1 MSNNL
6 FIDSDI
12 ILDVLINREEHYENS
27 SAIFRLF
34 EDDLVKLYT
43 TPSIIINIQYIG
55 QKILTKEKCKQG
67 IKYLLNYLE
76 ILESSKIT
84 ILEAYNSNF
93 TDIEDAIQFYT
104 VKKSGIINY
113 IITRNTKDYKKR
125 QTQIPV
131 LTPTQFLKIFK

>member
-12 ILDVLINREEHYENS
+12 ILDVLMNRQEHYDDS

-34 EDDLVKLYT
+34 EDGLVKLYT
-43 TPSIIINIQYIG
+43 TPSIIINTQYIA

-67 IKYLLNYLE
+67 IKYLLEYFE
-76 ILESSKIT
+76 ILESSKKT
-84 ILEAYNSNF
+84 IVEAYNSGF

-104 VKKSGIINY
+104 VKNSGVINY
-113 IITRNTKDYKKR
+113 IITRNTKYYKKIE
-125 QTQIPV
+125 TKIPV
-131 LTPTQFLKIFK
+131 LTPTQFLKQFK